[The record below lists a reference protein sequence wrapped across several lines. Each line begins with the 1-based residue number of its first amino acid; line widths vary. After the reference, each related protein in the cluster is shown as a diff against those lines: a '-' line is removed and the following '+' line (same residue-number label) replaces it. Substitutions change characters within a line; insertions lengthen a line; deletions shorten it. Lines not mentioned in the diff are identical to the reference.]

1 MGRVSTNVSAHVDAE
16 SGSVQ
21 SLATPVDPAELA
33 AATLAHQASL
43 DVDVV
48 PAAGLRQQLAGRDA
62 GSLSAVEQNGR
73 ALLDFARTEKSA
85 AQPSLAQAAGGVVL
99 IISSFS

>member
-1 MGRVSTNVSAHVDAE
+1 MGRVSTVVSAHADAE
-16 SGSVQ
+16 SGDMQ

-48 PAAGLRQQLAGRDA
+48 PAARLRQQLAGRDA

-73 ALLDFARTEKSA
+73 ALLDLARTEKCA
-85 AQPSLAQAAGGVVL
+85 AQPSLVHAAGEVATIVR
-99 IISSFS
+99 SFS

>member
-1 MGRVSTNVSAHVDAE
+1 VDRVSTDVSAHVDAE

-48 PAAGLRQQLAGRDA
+48 PAARLRQQLAGRDA
-62 GSLSAVEQNGR
+62 GSLSAVKQNGR
-73 ALLDFARTEKSA
+73 AFLDLARTEKSV
-85 AQPSLAQAAGGVVL
+85 AQPSLAHAAGEVAN
-99 IISSFS
+99 IICSFS